1 MKTMGAII
9 KQVRVYCFWAGLTA
23 LIGIIS
29 VKMIGACALSGESF
43 IATDLELRRPASI
56 NRGVQ
61 ALATPSRLF
70 YGGETLISADL
81 IEIYHQQQR
90 EKAQAGL
97 VPDDFIPM
105 DMSPTN
111 QSDLVLTRIADQ
123 SLATMLRS
131 AAWQESSLGR
141 AADQAQTKM
150 KAEIRMASTNP
161 KVKEHRMDMQLKA
174 FQNQAEIRYKGV
186 TEAILSYDVKNS
198 KTQLEVV
205 EKMSGTTELVL
216 GYESMP
222 SAQLSRMVIR
232 WPW

>member
-1 MKTMGAII
+1 MNLMRI
-9 KQVRVYCFWAGLTA
+9 RFLTYFLGGFIVLNGVA
-23 LIGIIS
+23 LLKFIEAS
-29 VKMIGACALSGESF
+29 ALSKDS
-43 IATDLELRRPASI
+43 APTVRLELRRPASI

-70 YGGETLISADL
+70 YGGETFISADL
-81 IEIYHQQQR
+81 IEIYHRQQR

-131 AAWQESSLGR
+131 AAWRESSLGR
-141 AADQAQTKM
+141 AADEAQTKM
-150 KAEIRMASTNP
+150 KAEIRMVSKSP

-174 FQNQAEIRYKGV
+174 FQNQAEIRYTGV
-186 TEAILSYDVKNS
+186 TEAILSYDVKSS

-222 SAQLSRMVIR
+222 STQLSRMVIR

>member
-1 MKTMGAII
+1 MRIRFLTYFLGGFIVLTGVALLKFIEASAQFKDSAPT
-9 KQVRVYCFWAGLTA
+9 VR
-23 LIGIIS
+23 
-29 VKMIGACALSGESF
+29 
-43 IATDLELRRPASI
+43 LELRRPASI

-70 YGGETLISADL
+70 YGGETFISADL

-90 EKAQAGL
+90 EKAQAAL

-131 AAWQESSLGR
+131 AAWRESSLGR
-141 AADQAQTKM
+141 AADEAQTKM
-150 KAEIRMASTNP
+150 KAEIRMVSKSP

-174 FQNQAEIRYKGV
+174 FQNQAEIRYTGV
-186 TEAILSYDVKNS
+186 TEAILSYDVKSS

-222 SAQLSRMVIR
+222 STQLSRMVIR